1 MAQHFQVL
9 KEKNY
14 SLQILYSS
22 KLSCRNEGEIMIFS
36 NEAKLKVF
44 VASKPTAKECLME
57 VPQTE
62 MK

>member
-1 MAQHFQVL
+1 
-9 KEKNY
+9 
-14 SLQILYSS
+14 
-22 KLSCRNEGEIMIFS
+22 MIFS

-62 MK
+62 MKW